1 MDTDLQNVNK
11 VREADDEIDLMEV
24 LSILVARWKL
34 LAVFAVVGLFGGV
47 VCMNWIRPQ
56 YQSDAMLQVDL
67 EGSKAGLAI
76 GDMGALL
83 DMPSPSDAEIELM
96 KSRMVLSKVVEEE
109 HLCYS
114 AVPTG
119 VLDRLFHREGRM
131 DLQLFDTPEAA
142 VGKKEKWSAEVID
155 SLHFALL
162 NGRGES
168 IIRGRTG
175 ELYKVPYEGDTV
187 RFSVLRIKARP
198 GQRFLL
204 SETDS
209 LLAERALAEHLDVS
223 EKGKKTGV
231 IQLTYKN
238 QYPDKAAA
246 VLNAV
251 ANAYVRQNVE
261 MHSAEAEKTL
271 TFLESQL
278 PALRMKLDSSEQKLT
293 AYRYSVGSV
302 DLSSEARMVLE
313 KQVDLQKQLL
323 ALEQQKKEQS
333 KLFTPD
339 HPTIQ
344 TIDQQEAQIRTE
356 MNKVG
361 ASTKELP
368 LTQQE
373 VMRLKGDVALNDT
386 LYTTVLNNIQQ
397 LRIVRAGQVGS
408 ARIVDHASLE
418 VLPVSPRRTLIFA
431 GFFAGALLLG
441 CGLVFL
447 LRLGSSRGEKCSSE
461 IEKET
466 GVSVYAKVPEA
477 KKNDPDELA
486 DEAVRT
492 LRTALEFSCTD
503 RNMKVLMVTGL
514 IPSVGKSYISKRLSV
529 LFGQTNKKVLLIDA
543 DLRKGKLRSRRES
556 GLSEVLYGHAAVKD
570 VLHSLKD
577 CPNVMILGAG
587 SVPSN
592 PAELLGSD
600 VFRQV
605 VNEVKS
611 QFDLVIIDT
620 PPLLLVTDPQWVAR
634 LADFRLIVLRYGAHD
649 IDAIREGL
657 RMLELTGKCPT
668 AFVMNRCVYEGGRGS
683 YQYGYGYR
691 YGYGHY
697 GYGTGHRQYHDD
709 GTKKNSQCT

>member
-1 MDTDLQNVNK
+1 MDSELQNVNK
-11 VREADDEIDLMEV
+11 VREADDEIDLMEI
-24 LSILVARWKL
+24 LSILAARWKL
-34 LAVFAVVGLFGGV
+34 LAVFAVAGLFGGF

-67 EGSKAGLAI
+67 EGSKAGLAV

-83 DMPSPSDAEIELM
+83 DMPSPSDAEIELI
-96 KSRMVLSKVVEEE
+96 KSRMVLSRVVEDE
-109 HLCYS
+109 HLCFS
-114 AVPTG
+114 ATPVG
-119 VLDRLFHREGRM
+119 SLDRLLHREGRM
-131 DLQLFDTPEAA
+131 DLLVFNRPNKNSPAA
-142 VGKKEKWSAEVID
+142 AKEKWYAKAID
-155 SLHFALL
+155 SISFSLIAPDGKELLKGRPGKEYTAL
-162 NGRGES
+162 
-168 IIRGRTG
+168 
-175 ELYKVPYEGDTV
+175 YAGDTV
-187 RFSVLRIKARP
+187 RLSVLRMTARP
-198 GQRFLL
+198 GQKFLL
-204 SETDS
+204 SETEP
-209 LLAERALAEHLDVS
+209 LLAVRALEQGLDVA
-223 EKGKKTGV
+223 EKGKKTG
-231 IQLTYKN
+231 ILQLSYKN

-246 VLNAV
+246 VLDAV
-251 ANAYVRQNVE
+251 ASAYVRQNVE

-278 PALRMKLDSSEQKLT
+278 PALKMKLDSSEQKLT

-302 DLSSEARMVLE
+302 DLPGEARMVLE

-323 ALEQQKKEQS
+323 ALEQQKKEQA
-333 KLFTPD
+333 KLFTAD

-344 TIDQQEAQIRTE
+344 AIDQQEAQIRTE

-373 VMRLKGDVALNDT
+373 VMRLQGDVALNDT

-418 VLPVSPRRTLIFA
+418 VLPVSPRRTLVFA

-441 CGLVFL
+441 CGVVFL
-447 LRLGSSRGEKCSSE
+447 LRLGSSRGEKSSSE

-466 GVSVYAKVPEA
+466 GISVYAKVPET

-514 IPSVGKSYISKRLSV
+514 IPSVGKSYISRRLSF

-543 DLRKGKLRSRRES
+543 DLRKGKQRSRRES
-556 GLSEVLYGHAAVKD
+556 GLSEVLYGHAVVKD
-570 VLHSLKD
+570 VLHPLKGS
-577 CPNVMILGAG
+577 PNVMILGGG

-600 VFRQV
+600 AFREV
-605 VNEVKS
+605 VNEVKA

-620 PPLLLVTDPQWVAR
+620 SPLLLVTDAQWVAR
-634 LADFRLIVLRYGAHD
+634 LADFRLVVLRYGAHD

-697 GYGTGHRQYHDD
+697 GYGTGHRQHHGD
-709 GTKKNSQCT
+709 GAKKES

>member
-1 MDTDLQNVNK
+1 MATNLQSTK
-11 VREADDEIDLMEV
+11 VQGTHNEIDLMEV
-24 LSILVARWKL
+24 FSILSARWKL
-34 LAVFAVVGLFGGV
+34 LAVFAVIGMFGGLI
-47 VCMNWIRPQ
+47 CMNWIRPL

-67 EGSKAGLAI
+67 EGSKAGLAM

-83 DMPSPSDAEIELM
+83 DMPSPSDAEIELI
-96 KSRMVLSKVVEEE
+96 KSRMVLSRVVDQE
-109 HLCYS
+109 HLCFS
-114 AVPTG
+114 ATPVGP
-119 VLDRLFHREGRM
+119 LDRLLHHEGRM
-131 DLQLFDTPEAA
+131 DLLTFNRPNKNSPAA
-142 VGKKEKWSAEVID
+142 AKEKWYVKVID
-155 SLHFALL
+155 SISFSLIAPDGKELLKGRPGKEYTAL
-162 NGRGES
+162 
-168 IIRGRTG
+168 
-175 ELYKVPYEGDTV
+175 YAGDTV
-187 RFSVLRIKARP
+187 RLSVLRMTARP
-198 GQRFLL
+198 GQKFIL
-204 SETDS
+204 SETEP
-209 LLAERALAEHLDVS
+209 LLAVRALEQGLDVA
-223 EKGKKTGV
+223 EKGKKTG
-231 IQLTYKN
+231 ILQMSYKN

-271 TFLESQL
+271 TFLEAQL
-278 PALRMKLDSSEQKLT
+278 PALKMKLDSSEQKLT
-293 AYRYSVGSV
+293 TYRYSVGSV
-302 DLSSEARMVLE
+302 DLPGEARMVLE

-323 ALEQQKKEQS
+323 SLEQQKKEQA
-333 KLFTPD
+333 KLFTAD

-344 TIDQQEAQIRTE
+344 AIDQQEAQIRTE

-361 ASTKELP
+361 ASTRELP

-373 VMRLKGDVALNDT
+373 VMRLQGDVDLNDT

-418 VLPVSPRRTLIFA
+418 VLPVSPRRMLVFA

-441 CGLVFL
+441 SGLVFL
-447 LRLGSSRGEKCSSE
+447 LRLGSSRGEKSSSE

-514 IPSVGKSYISKRLSV
+514 IPSVGKSYISKRLSA

-543 DLRKGKLRSRRES
+543 DLRKGRLRSRRES
-556 GLSEVLYGHAAVKD
+556 GLSEVLYGHVAVKD
-570 VLHSLKD
+570 VLHSLKN

-620 PPLLLVTDPQWVAR
+620 PPLLLVTDAQWVAR

-683 YQYGYGYR
+683 YQYGYGY
-691 YGYGHY
+691 GHY
-697 GYGTGHRQYHDD
+697 GYGTGHRQHHDN
-709 GTKKNSQCT
+709 GTKKNSKCT